1 MSETFTVY
9 MHINKVNGKRYVGIT
24 HFENLNRRWSNGKGY
39 FRNKHFS
46 DAIKKYGWDNFEHQ
60 IIAENL
66 PKDIACAM
74 EKVLIYKYET
84 QNKEKG
90 YNITDGGEYF
100 RHSPESKALMSKN
113 RKGKGLRKFSEEHKR
128 KLSENHGGGSEAKKV
143 VCVETGKI
151 FESINDAAKSI
162 GKNKKMIS
170 NCCRNIPHYNTAG
183 GYHWQFYGA

>member
-46 DAIKKYGWDNFEHQ
+46 DAIKKYGWDNFEHL
-60 IIAENL
+60 IIDEKL

-74 EKVLIYKYET
+74 EKALIRKYDT

-90 YNITDGGEYF
+90 YNITDGGEYYH
-100 RHSPESKALMSKN
+100 HSPESKALMSKN
-113 RKGKGLRKFSEEHKR
+113 RKGKGLQKFSEEHKR
-128 KLSENHGGGSEAKKV
+128 KLRENHGGGAESKKV
-143 VCVETGKI
+143 VCVETGAI
-151 FESINDAAKSI
+151 YESINDAAKAI

-170 NCCRNIPHYNTAG
+170 NCCRNVPHYNTAG
-183 GYHWQFYGA
+183 GYHWQFLGV